1 MAALVKGKVRSND
14 RLQEI
19 SAVAASLFRQKGY
32 AETTTKEIAQACNIS
47 VGTLY
52 YYIRSKKDFI
62 KIFIDIHMNDI
73 DGWEK
78 KFERKLRTTSAEKVL
93 RQAVG
98 EFLYGVDR
106 RKELVHFWFHTAQTV
121 IQEDLERVFE
131 IERRVGRVFE
141 EIIREGCKRGEFC
154 TSTPAIDAMGIQ
166 TLCQMWVLKGWF
178 FAGVYALQ
186 EYADL
191 CADMAVAIV
200 KKKLPSSAIQALDSG
215 CCL

>member
-1 MAALVKGKVRSND
+1 MATLVKSKVRGNN

-19 SAVAASLFRQKGY
+19 SAVAARLFRQKGY
-32 AETTTKEIAQACNIS
+32 AETTTKEIARACNIS

-62 KIFIDIHMNDI
+62 KIFIDIHMDDI
-73 DGWEK
+73 GEWEK
-78 KFERKLRTTSAEKVL
+78 RFERKLRAASAEKVL

-106 RKELVHFWFHTAQTV
+106 RKELVHFWFHTPQVV

-131 IERRVGRVFE
+131 IERRVSRVFE
-141 EIIREGCKRGEFC
+141 GIIREGCKRGEFC
-154 TSTPAIDAMGIQ
+154 TSTPEVDAISIQ
-166 TLCQMWVLKGWF
+166 TLCQIWVLKGWF
-178 FAGVYALQ
+178 FAGVYTLQ

-191 CADMAVAIV
+191 CAEMAVAIV
-200 KKKLPSSAIQALDSG
+200 KKRPPSDVTP
-215 CCL
+215 